1 MVKKMN
7 RRSILFLLIC
17 ASLAFYS
24 CEEPSAKL
32 ESNPISN
39 VNFNYLQSSKK
50 FFVSA
55 LVNSRYMDSALD
67 SVEVLW
73 RGTNQQNTGD
83 TLKLYDD
90 GKFGDIIAN
99 DNIFSRR
106 IPNSNTILANVIPA
120 SAKDSV
126 FLSIRS
132 IYKNRIVESE
142 LNPFILGNIHP
153 KIGAIVIP
161 SSVDR
166 PSSNADPNIVN
177 TIKFSVT
184 ASVSDANG
192 LDDIKRVFFRSYHVG
207 LDSVMNSGN
216 PILLLDDGSGSSG
229 SGDLQKGD
237 GRYSRTISISENALV
252 GTYHWIFEAQDL
264 SNAYSDTVKRQII
277 VK

>member
-7 RRSILFLLIC
+7 RRSILFLVIC

-32 ESNPISN
+32 ESNPISD